1 MEEIPLI
8 PIKIIMI
15 GALGVGKTS
24 LIQRY
29 SEGNIGST
37 IKSTKNASSVSKIKT
52 IGECKFEIKLWDT
65 AGQEKYKSLTKLF
78 IKDSKIAILVYSID
92 DEKSFEELD
101 FWLKLIIAVN
111 DNKNITLGVA
121 ANKSDLKSKSTIPD
135 EKGKEYANKI
145 GAIWK
150 STSAIT
156 EDGGIEEFID
166 ELFNNYYL
174 SKFDLDA
181 ASSTQSSKLNKAMI
195 RYSTVGGN
203 KCCK

>member
-1 MEEIPLI
+1 MEEIQSI
-8 PIKIIMI
+8 PIKIII
-15 GALGVGKTS
+15 LGALGVGKTS

-29 SEGNIGST
+29 SKGKFESSL
-37 IKSTKNASSVSKIKT
+37 KSTKNASYISIIKT
-52 IGECKFEIKLWDT
+52 IREIKFDLNLWDT

-78 IKDSKIAILVYSID
+78 VKDTKIAILVYSID

-101 FWLKLIIAVN
+101 DWLKLLFAAN
-111 DNKNITLGVA
+111 DNNNITLGVA
-121 ANKSDLKSKSTIPD
+121 ANKSDLKSESTIPD
-135 EKGKEYANKI
+135 EKGKEYAKKI

-156 EDGGIEEFID
+156 EDGGFEDFID

-174 SKFDLDA
+174 EKFDLDV

-195 RYSTVGGN
+195 RYSTVGGKN
-203 KCCK
+203 CC

>member
-8 PIKIIMI
+8 PIKIIMV

-24 LIQRY
+24 LIQKY
-29 SEGNIGST
+29 SKGS
-37 IKSTKNASSVSKIKT
+37 IDSSEKSTKNARIVSKIKT
-52 IGECKFEIKLWDT
+52 FGSCKFDIKLWDT

-78 IKDSKIAILVYSID
+78 IKDTKIAILVYSID

-101 FWLKLIIAVN
+101 DWLKMIIEVN
-111 DNKNITLGVA
+111 DHKSITLGIA
-121 ANKSDLKSKSTIPD
+121 ANKSDLKSDSTIPN

-174 SKFDLDA
+174 NKFDLDA
-181 ASSTQSSKLNKAMI
+181 ASSTQSSKLNKGMI
-195 RYSTVGGN
+195 RYSTVGRN
-203 KCCK
+203 NCCN